1 MLDVKILLKL
11 LNPEYTVR
19 FLYIILFAAFIPM
32 LDFILVIMI
41 SRYLG
46 EYLFMAVLAAFS
58 LGGFFI
64 SRAMLRKNLEIIRI
78 NTDNNYYSEF
88 YYNTIPAVFFIAL
101 LLILPGIIGT
111 LIGLVLTLPYLRHKI
126 GRYISGYLKIEW
138 KEIHEFLNVID

>member
-11 LNPEYTVR
+11 MNPDYTVR
-19 FLYIILFAAFIPM
+19 FLYMILFAAFVPL
-32 LDFILVIMI
+32 LDFILIIMV

-46 EYLFMAVLAAFS
+46 EYLFLAILTILS

-64 SRAMLRKNLEIIRI
+64 SKGLLRKNLEIIQI

-88 YYNTIPAVFFIAL
+88 YYNTIPAVFFIAF
-101 LLILPGIIGT
+101 LLIFPGIIGT
-111 LIGLVLTLPYLRHKI
+111 LIGLVLALPYLRHKI
-126 GRYISGYLKIEW
+126 GLFISNYLKIEW

>member
-11 LNPEYTVR
+11 LNPGYTVK
-19 FLYIILFAAFIPM
+19 FLYIILFAAFVPL
-32 LDFILVIMI
+32 LDFILIIMV

-46 EYLFMAVLAAFS
+46 EYLFLAILTALS
-58 LGGFFI
+58 LAGFFI
-64 SRAMLRKNLEIIRI
+64 SRAMLRKNLEIIKV

-101 LLILPGIIGT
+101 LLILPGIIGS
-111 LIGLVLTLPYLRHKI
+111 LIGLILMLPYIRHKI
-126 GRYISGYLKIEW
+126 GSFISNYLKIEW